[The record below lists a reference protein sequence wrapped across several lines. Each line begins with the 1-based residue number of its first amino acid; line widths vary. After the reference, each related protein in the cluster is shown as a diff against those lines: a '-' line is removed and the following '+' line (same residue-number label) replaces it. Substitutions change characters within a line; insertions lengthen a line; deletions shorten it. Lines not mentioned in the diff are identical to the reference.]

1 MSKSN
6 VVPTPLSYFG
16 SHIRGAKDMGQ
27 VREVIAN
34 ASSALEKFAS
44 STEKRDELVA
54 KLEAFKDDEIVYAS
68 LSNTLAGFKASDSD
82 SRKATHVATCVVV
95 NGLKAKL
102 DELCEASRFTALNEQ
117 ENAEAIALVRTIAD
131 FAQRFIPM
139 AK

>member
-27 VREVIAN
+27 IREAIAN
-34 ASSALEKFAS
+34 ASSALDKFAS

-54 KLEAFKDDEIVYAS
+54 KLEAFKDDEVVHSS

-82 SRKATHVATCVVV
+82 SRKAAHVAMCVTV

-102 DELCEASRFTALNEQ
+102 DELCEASRFTSLNEQ
-117 ENAEAIALVRTIAD
+117 ENGETIALIRTIAD
-131 FAQRFIPM
+131 FSQRFISM